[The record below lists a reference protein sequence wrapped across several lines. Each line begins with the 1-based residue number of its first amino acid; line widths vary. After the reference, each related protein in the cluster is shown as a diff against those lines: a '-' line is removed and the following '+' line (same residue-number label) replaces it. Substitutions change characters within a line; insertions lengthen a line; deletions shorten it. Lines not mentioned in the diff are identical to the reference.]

1 MKIKLF
7 FILFLLPVLV
17 FSQKK
22 NSSDIK
28 IWTFAGLMPLQKG
41 TMFYGKTS
49 IILHDFTGFNLHFGS
64 GFANPNANY
73 YNVTNYNAQSSF
85 ISGGMFFKT
94 PDKKRNKQRKLGFIM
109 TSSIV
114 LGQGKES
121 ANYYFKG
128 NDFNNYTSKERY
140 SQKYDFSYLQ
150 LTLGFTYFIKEKWKL
165 EIGSYIGLG
174 DAKNRVGKQYF
185 SVEPNYVYA
194 YHGIGGNIGVGY
206 LLWKPKSK

>member
-1 MKIKLF
+1 
-7 FILFLLPVLV
+7 
-17 FSQKK
+17 
-22 NSSDIK
+22 
-28 IWTFAGLMPLQKG
+28 
-41 TMFYGKTS
+41 
-49 IILHDFTGFNLHFGS
+49 
-64 GFANPNANY
+64 
-73 YNVTNYNAQSSF
+73 
-85 ISGGMFFKT
+85 MFFKT
-94 PDKKRNKQRKLGFIM
+94 PDKKGNKQRKLGFIM
-109 TSSIV
+109 TGSIV

-185 SVEPNYVYA
+185 SVEPNYGYA